1 MNNTQSNEITVFEN
15 RICWHEDF
23 QDTQNAIEKL
33 LGYIG
38 RKPKAM
44 LLKGKPGTGKTL
56 SALTAMNSLHQESSS
71 DSLTTKPS
79 VYINVSLFN
88 SPGQLLSAI
97 LEQLGDINPYKGV
110 QPQKVK
116 TIIRLFKEQGV
127 KLVIIDEFQD
137 ILPKSRIQPTSKIY
151 RFLKGFLD
159 ECGVPF
165 LLLGTDNSE
174 RFLEVD
180 NQIRTRFL
188 PTQELYTFNCLSE
201 SEKLR
206 FALIIESVL
215 SELPRK
221 TKGLDFTESYDDEN
235 GEEVISLKSNHNMLY
250 RLNLA
255 TSGLMRVIVNLL
267 TECIEL
273 TDPDDIVD
281 NDILKTAYDN
291 VVNDS
296 YAINPFD
303 MSNTLS
309 KVKTRLAKEGLYN
322 AE

>member
-23 QDTQNAIEKL
+23 QYTQNAIEKL

-281 NDILKTAYDN
+281 NDILKNAYDN

-309 KVKTRLAKEGLYN
+309 KVKTRLVKEGLYN
-322 AE
+322 AK

>member
-1 MNNTQSNEITVFEN
+1 MNNTQSNEITEFEN
-15 RICWHEDF
+15 RICWHDDF

-56 SALTAMNSLHQESSS
+56 SAITAMNSLHQESCS
-71 DSLTTKPS
+71 DCLTTKPS
-79 VYINVSLFN
+79 IYINVSLFN

-137 ILPKSRIQPTSKIY
+137 ILPKSSIQPTSKIY

-188 PTQELYTFNCLSE
+188 PTQELFTFNCLTE
-201 SEKLR
+201 LEKLR

-221 TKGLDFTESYDDEN
+221 TKGLDFTESYGDEN
-235 GEEVISLKSNHNMLY
+235 GNEVISLKPNHNMLY

-255 TSGLMRVIVNLL
+255 TSGVMRVIVNLL

-273 TDPDDIVD
+273 TNPDQIVD
-281 NDILKTAYDN
+281 NDILKIAYEN

-309 KVKTRLAKEGLYN
+309 RVKMRLAKEGLYN
-322 AE
+322 VE

>member
-15 RICWHEDF
+15 RICWHQDF

-33 LGYIG
+33 LSYLG

-56 SALTAMNSLHQESSS
+56 SALTAMDSLYQESSS
-71 DSLTTKPS
+71 DTLTIKPT
-79 VYINVSLFN
+79 VYINVSLF
-88 SPGQLLSAI
+88 SHPGQLLSAI

>member
-188 PTQELYTFNCLSE
+188 PTQELYTFNCLSD

>member
-281 NDILKTAYDN
+281 NDILKNAYDN

-309 KVKTRLAKEGLYN
+309 KVKTRLVKEGLYN
-322 AE
+322 AK